1 MEVGQLSRLRSLALS
16 VDSQALWDNVELCC
30 ERFIYAESVP
40 LERAESVSSAA
51 APSPLLRFRTATRL
65 TLSRAT
71 DWAATELSRT
81 RKQLAGAS
89 SPTIAPRPW
98 FHFSA
103 TPSLLAPLA
112 FLCSPARCIL
122 PDEEMMAARLAATD
136 SRNLLSRER
145 RSTRSASW
153 SFVLGEGP
161 VCLETGV
168 RRDAAYSRAA
178 SSQARR
184 WEPGLRQR

>member
-40 LERAESVSSAA
+40 PERAESVSSAA
-51 APSPLLRFRTATRL
+51 APSPLSRFRTATRL

-98 FHFSA
+98 FQSARPPRCSLPKPFSA
-103 TPSLLAPLA
+103 AQHGAS
-112 FLCSPARCIL
+112 FLMKR
-122 PDEEMMAARLAATD
+122 
-136 SRNLLSRER
+136 
-145 RSTRSASW
+145 
-153 SFVLGEGP
+153 
-161 VCLETGV
+161 
-168 RRDAAYSRAA
+168 
-178 SSQARR
+178 
-184 WEPGLRQR
+184 